1 MSLCS
6 ELLSKPQ
13 QDRLSSASSSIVK
26 RTLQWVL
33 LLEEWRPVVLHK
45 VSNTAKIAR
54 LMCTFL
60 TGTLLVLQYGLKL
73 FFCFFCVILTRAY
86 VSLSTIV
93 QQMVVKRQ
101 LYSGVRKCVPKRYG
115 QMFFTSP
122 RKLSGTV

>member
-54 LMCTFL
+54 LMHVHISYRYTSSFAIRFKIVFL
-60 TGTLLVLQYGLKL
+60 FLLCHFNTGIRFTKHDRAADGGQTA
-73 FFCFFCVILTRAY
+73 VI
-86 VSLSTIV
+86 
-93 QQMVVKRQ
+93 
-101 LYSGVRKCVPKRYG
+101 
-115 QMFFTSP
+115 
-122 RKLSGTV
+122 